1 MLQAV
6 CILMLAVFISGPVSS
21 AGQNNPPQQKKN
33 PDTSSNAGH
42 EEGPQLIDLFAAVR
56 KTMENQSS
64 IQIQREQVNIAKG
77 ANQAAGGDFDWKMET
92 YMTQRQ
98 DNSPVSA
105 MDYTTAVKT
114 LDTTETGVRFAKLFS
129 QGIYIEPG
137 LKYTGY
143 DYSLPSNQHADP
155 LKTGS
160 VSLVLRVPL
169 LQGLG
174 HENTGYREIS
184 SLFEL
189 DAARLNLK
197 HDITTSVHNA
207 VQAFWGYL
215 AAHDQLAVYSEAE
228 ERARMIVEKTDAL
241 VKANEAPAAEIINVK
256 ANLADKETARISAEQ
271 TYVSARARLGTTMG
285 IPASEIDNIPPP
297 RGSFPKLDRKILAN
311 VLAGDSAKYNEIA
324 LINRNDLEAIR
335 KQNESLTAQL
345 KAARNRLKPQLNLEF
360 SVGYDGVRNSS
371 GTSQSLQ
378 TIEYHQDEPDWTT
391 GFRISCPLENNT
403 AKGELEQVQAKCR
416 QGSIQENELM
426 RNIRTQIS
434 VTRSDLLNICNE
446 IQKSEEAVSNYTK
459 AISNERE
466 KYLMGETTILGL
478 LYIEDRRDVAFVNN
492 ISVRQKAALA
502 IARLRYETGRLVRF
516 SNDEVIVEPE
526 DLISLALPDHW

>member
-1 MLQAV
+1 MLTALIAV
-6 CILMLAVFISGPVSS
+6 SVSS
-21 AGQNNPPQQKKN
+21 AEQNNLTRQKKN
-33 PDTSSNAGH
+33 PDTSSNAAH
-42 EEGPQLIDLFAAVR
+42 KEGTLLIDLFAAVK

-77 ANQAAGGDFDWKMET
+77 AKQAAGGDFDWKMET
-92 YMTQRQ
+92 YITQRQ
-98 DNSPVSA
+98 DNSPVSS

-114 LDTTETGVRFAKLFS
+114 LDTTETGVRFAKLFR

-143 DYSLPSNQHADP
+143 DYSLPTNEHADP

-160 VSLVLRVPL
+160 VSLVFKVPL

-174 HENTGYREIS
+174 YENTGYREIS

-189 DAARLNLK
+189 DAARSNLK
-197 HDITTSVHNA
+197 HEITTSVHNA

-215 AAHDQLAVYSEAE
+215 AAHDQLSVYSEAE
-228 ERARMIVEKTDAL
+228 ERARIIVEKTDAL

-271 TYVSARARLGTTMG
+271 TYVSARARLGTVMG
-285 IPASEIDNIPPP
+285 IPSSEIDSIPPP
-297 RGSFPKLDRKILAN
+297 RGSFPKLDRNSLAK
-311 VLAGDSAKYNEIA
+311 VFGGDLAKYNEIA
-324 LINRNDLEAIR
+324 LKNRNDLESIR
-335 KQNESLTAQL
+335 KQNEALTAQL
-345 KAARNRLKPQLNLEF
+345 KAARNRIKPQLNLEF

-391 GFRISCPLENNT
+391 GFRISCPLENNS

-416 QGSIQENELM
+416 QGSIQENELV
-426 RNIRTQIS
+426 RNIQTQIS
-434 VTRSDLLNICNE
+434 VTRSDLLSICNE
-446 IQKSEEAVSNYTK
+446 IEKSEEAVKNYTQ
-459 AISNERE
+459 AISNERD

-502 IARLRYETGRLVRF
+502 IARLSYEIGKLVRF
-516 SNDEVIVEPE
+516 TNDEGIVEPE
-526 DLISLALPDHW
+526 GLISLALADR